1 MKALNLLT
9 RVALSASTLLFAQ
22 QPPLQNESIA
32 RATTLPEI
40 QVDHDCRILT
50 AGRASA
56 HNPNPKPHFR
66 DNEIICH
73 IEGEHTCSFWDNVLV
88 DGKPKHVFV
97 TVEEREYVL
106 QNPGP
111 VPVAYLVAQP
121 LPKGWSID
129 SDPQP
134 IAINGKDAIF
144 RVVVQPGQLVRL
156 HVGERT

>member
-1 MKALNLLT
+1 MKAVNLLT

-22 QPPLQNESIA
+22 QPPPQNESIA
-32 RATTLPEI
+32 LATALPEVQI
-40 QVDHDCRILT
+40 DHNCRILT

-56 HNPNPKPHFR
+56 DNPNPKPRFR
-66 DNEIICH
+66 DNKIVCH
-73 IEGEHTCSFWDNVLV
+73 IEGEHTSSFWDEVLV
-88 DGKPKHVFV
+88 NRKPKHVFV
-97 TVEEREYVL
+97 TVQEREYLL
-106 QNPGP
+106 QNTGT
-111 VPVAYLVAQP
+111 VPVAFIVTHP

-134 IAINGKDAIF
+134 TAITGKDAIF

>member
-9 RVALSASTLLFAQ
+9 RVALTASTLLLAQ
-22 QPPLQNESIA
+22 QPPPQNESIA
-32 RATTLPEI
+32 LATTIPEV
-40 QVDHDCRILT
+40 QVDHNCRVLT

-56 HNPNPKPHFR
+56 DNPNPKPRFR
-66 DNEIICH
+66 DDDIVCH
-73 IEGEHTCSFWDNVLV
+73 IEGEHTSSFWENLLV
-88 DGKPKHVFV
+88 NGKRKHVVV
-97 TVEEREYVL
+97 TVQEREYVL
-106 QNPGP
+106 QNPGT
-111 VPVAYLVAQP
+111 VPVAYIVDQP

-156 HVGERT
+156 HVGERI